1 MAVTPISDYRDAVN
15 EYRLREIFDGPGPY
29 PSFEAFVVLAGVNE
43 FTGPELRIVLRYPLQ
58 PAFVDWLDEVTPAA
72 QKRALLL
79 ELDANGL
86 DASMGWCHLVA
97 GGPRWPDLPSI
108 RLASPMELIRK
119 AAEASAGP

>member
-1 MAVTPISDYRDAVN
+1 MAVTPFSDYGEAVDDH
-15 EYRLREIFDGPGPY
+15 RLREIFNGPGPY
-29 PSFEAFVVLAGVNE
+29 PSFDELSCWPLNE
-43 FTGPELRIVLRYPLQ
+43 FTGRSCRIVLRYPLQ
-58 PAFVDWLDEVTPAA
+58 PAFVDWLDEVIPAA

-97 GGPRWPDLPSI
+97 GGPRWPELPSI

-119 AAEASAGP
+119 AAEASAGR